1 MVLIMRIYF
10 NILFFIKNLFYLFYF
25 ILFYFIL
32 FYFKNFFFGNTK
44 KIWKKI
50 KKIFFNKSKLNIK

>member
-25 ILFYFIL
+25 ILFFIFKEYYFNGNKNIIL
-32 FYFKNFFFGNTK
+32 FGFFLLILR
-44 KIWKKI
+44 KIN
-50 KKIFFNKSKLNIK
+50 FNKK

>member
-10 NILFFIKNLFYLFYF
+10 NILFFIKNLFY
-25 ILFYFIL
+25 LFYFIL

>member
-25 ILFYFIL
+25 ILFFLRI
-32 FYFKNFFFGNTK
+32 FFLVIQK